1 MTDQLPPKGNYRAGQ
16 DFQSMRA
23 KSRSK
28 GVESANYADGVC
40 GGPRP
45 ADVWKGSTKTL
56 DGSVKSGKITDQPSN
71 QDRYGGQREA
81 IRKIRPFGK
90 PVGP

>member
-1 MTDQLPPKGNYRAGQ
+1 MKAQLPPTGNYRDGQ
-16 DFQSMRA
+16 DFQTQRA
-23 KSRSK
+23 KNRAK

-45 ADVWKGSTKTL
+45 ADVWKGPTKTL
-56 DGSVKSGKITDQPSN
+56 DGTVKSGKITDQPSN

-90 PVGP
+90 PVG